1 MRIGKIFAAAIVAAT
16 TFGAVAQT
24 SIENLRVCRMVEP
37 SDIVKPVFSWQMRTE
52 RQGAAQTAYAIEL
65 RTEDGRE
72 VWRSGRVKDA
82 HSHATAYTGPVL
94 KSATRYAWS
103 VVVTDERGREIS
115 SKPATFET
123 GLVAA
128 DDW

>member
-1 MRIGKIFAAAIVAAT
+1 MRIGKIFASVVVAAT
-16 TFGAVAQT
+16 AFGAGAHT

-37 SDIVKPVFSWQMRTE
+37 SDIVKPVFSWQMRTA
-52 RQGAAQTAYAIEL
+52 RQGAAQKAYAIDL

-72 VWRSGRVKDA
+72 VWRSGKVIGA
-82 HSHATAYTGPVL
+82 ESHAAAYTGPVL

-115 SKPATFET
+115 SKR
-123 GLVAA
+123 V
-128 DDW
+128 